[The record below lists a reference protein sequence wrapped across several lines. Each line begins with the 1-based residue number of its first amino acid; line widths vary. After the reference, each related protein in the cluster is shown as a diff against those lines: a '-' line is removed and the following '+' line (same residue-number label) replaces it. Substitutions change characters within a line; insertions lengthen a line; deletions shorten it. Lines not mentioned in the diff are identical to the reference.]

1 MLECCKL
8 FGSELCT
15 KFSVLRLL
23 QVGKEVLLC
32 LSVLVVAILLR
43 VHGQFKEFLVILT
56 AVPTIVSHFL
66 AESVERIGDKRMRV
80 VVGKLSFLLLCQF
93 DEFGSN
99 LSRHITALSEDH
111 SPHRVVHHHK
121 SSLTLLDSQ
130 QVHKCNILDIL
141 REWSNE
147 WWITHARPYV
157 CHLVE

>member
-1 MLECCKL
+1 MTEGFAFLVFLADEGFESTCTLSGTSKLPVEISSLGSDNWVGLGMLECCKL

-66 AESVERIGDKRMRV
+66 AESVECIGDKRMRV

-111 SPHRVVHHHK
+111 SPH
-121 SSLTLLDSQ
+121 
-130 QVHKCNILDIL
+130 
-141 REWSNE
+141 
-147 WWITHARPYV
+147 
-157 CHLVE
+157 